1 MEYDPLWTSQSPLN
15 SKEIKPV
22 KFKGNHPEYSLEG
35 LMLKL
40 QLQYSGH
47 LIRTADSLEKSLM
60 LGKIEDRRRRGCQRM
75 GWLDGITNAKDLNLS
90 KLREMVRDRGGE
102 GQRGLVCCSLWG
114 HKESDMTAQLNNIMI
129 HYHHPNIKVLNC
141 TPESNIL

>member
-1 MEYDPLWTSQSPLN
+1 MEYDPLWTPESSLN

-40 QLQYSGH
+40 QLQYSGR
-47 LIRTADSLEKSLM
+47 LIRIADSLEKSLI
-60 LGKIEDRRRRGCQRM
+60 LEKTEDRRKRGCQRM
-75 GWLDGITNAKDLNLS
+75 GRLDGITNAMDLNLS
-90 KLREMVRDRGGE
+90 KLQEMVRDREAWCATVHGIT
-102 GQRGLVCCSLWG
+102 
-114 HKESDMTAQLNNIMI
+114 ESDMTGQLNMI
-129 HYHHPNIKVLNC
+129 YYHHPNIKVVNC

>member
-22 KFKGNHPEYSLEG
+22 KFKGNYPEYSLEG

-47 LIRTADSLEKSLM
+47 LTQTADSLEKSLM
-60 LGKIEDRRRRGCQRM
+60 LGQIEDRRKRGCQRM
-75 GWLDGITNAKDLNLS
+75 EWLDGLTIATDLNLS
-90 KLREMVRDRGGE
+90 NLGR
-102 GQRGLVCCSLWG
+102 W
-114 HKESDMTAQLNNIMI
+114 
-129 HYHHPNIKVLNC
+129 
-141 TPESNIL
+141 

>member
-1 MEYDPLWTSQSPLN
+1 MEYDPLWTPESPLN

-47 LIRTADSLEKSLM
+47 LIRIADSLEKSLI
-60 LGKIEDRRRRGCQRM
+60 LGKTEDRRIIGCQRM
-75 GWLDGITNAKDLNLS
+75 GQLDGITNAMDLNLS
-90 KLREMVRDRGGE
+90 KLQEMVRDREAWCATVHGITKS
-102 GQRGLVCCSLWG
+102 R
-114 HKESDMTAQLNNIMI
+114 T
-129 HYHHPNIKVLNC
+129 
-141 TPESNIL
+141 

>member
-1 MEYDPLWTSQSPLN
+1 MN

-35 LMLKL
+35 LTLKL

-60 LGKIEDRRRRGCQRM
+60 LGKIEDRKKRGCQRM
-75 GWLDGITNAKDLNLS
+75 GWLDGITNAMDLNLS
-90 KLREMVRDRGGE
+90 KLREMVRDREAWRAAVYG
-102 GQRGLVCCSLWG
+102 VT
-114 HKESDMTAQLNNIMI
+114 ESDMTGQLNSNMI
-129 HYHHPNIKVLNC
+129 HYHQPNSKVLGC